1 METRFQ
7 TGTVVSAVGHLG
19 VILWALVGDW
29 LFTAD
34 PVPEPIV
41 MSVSTLTSA
50 EFDALQAA
58 ATPTPS
64 EEAAPVRPQAR
75 PEPEPEPVVE
85 PEPEPEPV
93 PEPKPEP
100 EPLPEPA
107 PEPEPVPVPVPE
119 PEPEPEPEPV
129 IEPPPSDAVQAEEEQ
144 VIESESVEI
153 QPAPEAEEIIAPDPV
168 QPETEAETSDV
179 PEPAVSE
186 DVAAEEIIEQEP
198 TEATV
203 PEDTGDVT
211 QTEANEEQT
220 AETGMTT
227 SLRPRSRPERAP
239 EPEPEP
245 ETEVAAAEPA
255 EESEPAESAELNVQ
269 PVDDTETQDAIDA
282 LLGEASEEPVEEV
295 ADTGGQDLPQGP
307 PLTGG
312 EMGNIS
318 SAISRKWN
326 LGASS
331 TDAMSSLVVV
341 RVSFSADGKPVDFE
355 LIESSGPSQTGI
367 DKLYETAR
375 RAVNRAYAD
384 GGLPLPADKYDQWQ
398 VLDLVFDANGMRAR

>member
-1 METRFQ
+1 MERRFQ

-19 VILWALVGDW
+19 VVLWVLVGDW
-29 LFTAD
+29 LFAAEK
-34 PVPEPIV
+34 PPETIT
-41 MSVSTLTSA
+41 MIASTISSDAFA
-50 EFDALQAA
+50 ELQAA
-58 ATPTPS
+58 TATPS
-64 EEAAPVRPQAR
+64 EEPAPVRPQAR
-75 PEPEPEPVVE
+75 PEEVVE
-85 PEPEPEPV
+85 
-93 PEPKPEP
+93 
-100 EPLPEPA
+100 PEPA
-107 PEPEPVPVPVPE
+107 PEPEPVPEPEPIPEPEPAPEPEPLPE
-119 PEPEPEPEPV
+119 PEPEPAP
-129 IEPPPSDAVQAEEEQ
+129 EPPPSDVVQAEEEQ
-144 VIESESVEI
+144 AIQSESTEI

-168 QPETEAETSDV
+168 QPETEAETSDT

-186 DVAAEEIIEQEP
+186 NPAAEEIVQEEP

-227 SLRPRSRPERAP
+227 SLRPRTRPERAP
-239 EPEPEP
+239 EPPPEP
-245 ETEVAAAEPA
+245 ETDVAAEEPPADEPA
-255 EESEPAESAELNVQ
+255 DEPAESAELNVQ
-269 PVDDTETQDAIDA
+269 EVDDSETQDAIDA
-282 LLGEASEEPVEEV
+282 LLGEASEEPVEE
-295 ADTGGQDLPQGP
+295 ASDTGGQDLPQGP

-318 SAISRKWN
+318 SSIARKWN

-331 TDAMSSLVVV
+331 TDAMSSTVTV

-355 LIESSGPSQTGI
+355 LIESSGPTQTGI
-367 DKLYETAR
+367 EKLYETAR

-384 GGLPLPADKYDQWQ
+384 GGLPLPPDKYDTWR

>member
-7 TGTVVSAVGHLG
+7 TGTVVSAIGHVG

-29 LFTAD
+29 LFTRD
-34 PVPEPIV
+34 PAQEVIV
-41 MSVSTLTSA
+41 TSVSMITSA

-58 ATPTPS
+58 ATATPA

-75 PEPEPEPVVE
+75 PEPEPVPEPEPEPEPEPAPEPEPIPE

-93 PEPKPEP
+93 PEPEP
-100 EPLPEPA
+100 
-107 PEPEPVPVPVPE
+107 
-119 PEPEPEPEPV
+119 
-129 IEPPPSDAVQAEEEQ
+129 EPPPSDAVQAEEEQ
-144 VIESESVEI
+144 ALESESTEI

-168 QPETEAETSDV
+168 QPETEAETSDT

-186 DVAAEEIIEQEP
+186 DPAAEEIVEQEP
-198 TEATV
+198 TEETV
-203 PEDTGDVT
+203 AEDTGDVT
-211 QTEANEEQT
+211 QTEANEEQE

-227 SLRPRSRPERAP
+227 SLRPKSRPERPVA
-239 EPEPEP
+239 EPEPE
-245 ETEVAAAEPA
+245 VAA
-255 EESEPAESAELNVQ
+255 EETAPAESAELNVQ
-269 PVDDTETQDAIDA
+269 PVDDAETADAIDA
-282 LLGEASEEPVEEV
+282 LLGEASEEPVEEEV
-295 ADTGGQDLPQGP
+295 ASDTGGQDLPQGP

-318 SAISRKWN
+318 SAIARKWN

-331 TDAMSSLVVV
+331 TDAMSSLVVI
-341 RVSFSADGKPVDFE
+341 RVSFAADGKPTDFE
-355 LIESSGPSQTGI
+355 LIESSGPTQTGI

-384 GGLPLPADKYDQWQ
+384 GGLPLPPDKYDTWR

>member
-7 TGTVVSAVGHLG
+7 TGTVISAVGHLG
-19 VILWALVGDW
+19 VILWVLVGDW
-29 LFTAD
+29 LFAAD
-34 PVPEPIV
+34 AVPEPIV

-58 ATPTPS
+58 STPTPS
-64 EEAAPVRPQAR
+64 EEPAPVRPEPRPEPAVEPEPAPA
-75 PEPEPEPVVE
+75 PEPEPEP
-85 PEPEPEPV
+85 
-93 PEPKPEP
+93 
-100 EPLPEPA
+100 A
-107 PEPEPVPVPVPE
+107 PE
-119 PEPEPEPEPV
+119 PEPEPEPEPTP
-129 IEPPPSDAVQAEEEQ
+129 EPPPSDAVQAEEEQ
-144 VIESESVEI
+144 LIESESTEI
-153 QPAPEAEEIIAPDPV
+153 QPAPEAEDIIAPDPV
-168 QPETEAETSDV
+168 QPETEAETSDT

-186 DVAAEEIIEQEP
+186 DPAATEVVEQEP

-211 QTEANEEQT
+211 LTEANRDQT

-227 SLRPRSRPERAP
+227 SLRPRAKPSRPQPQP
-239 EPEPEP
+239 EP
-245 ETEVAAAEPA
+245 PA
-255 EESEPAESAELNVQ
+255 EEPRQSTELRVQ
-269 PVDDTETQDAIDA
+269 PVDDADTASAIDA
-282 LLGEASEEPVEEV
+282 LLGEAADEPAAEETAA
-295 ADTGGQDLPQGP
+295 ADTGGQDRPQGP

-318 SAISRKWN
+318 SAIARKWN

-341 RVSFSADGKPVDFE
+341 RVSFSADGKPVDFQ
-355 LIESSGPSQTGI
+355 LIESSGPNQTGI
-367 DKLYETAR
+367 DKLFETAR

-384 GGLPLPADKYDQWQ
+384 GGLPLPPDKYDTWR